1 MRVACPLILLLS
13 ASMTQAQNTIEYV
26 DLGDHMEV
34 RQSQGPTLGY
44 HPESGVKIIE
54 RDGFAFKSF
63 DGCDTLLPFEM
74 PASMQAIEE
83 HCEDLP
89 HDIVPYTDADGN
101 TYGFAFGLDFNGPI
115 SDSRTERYKIR

>member
-13 ASMTQAQNTIEYV
+13 ASMTQAQNAIEYV

-63 DGCDTLLPFEM
+63 DD
-74 PASMQAIEE
+74 
-83 HCEDLP
+83 
-89 HDIVPYTDADGN
+89 N
-101 TYGFAFGLDFNGPI
+101 
-115 SDSRTERYKIR
+115 RTERFKIR